1 MNIIWHMVESFV
13 RNVMKFNVVS
23 INSSSTVSDAAKM
36 MKDASIGCVI
46 ITENN
51 TAVGILTERDLVRK
65 IIALQK
71 PLSTSVKDIMS
82 TPLVMIDPDESL
94 WELAEMMKQKQIH
107 KVPVVENGKLVG
119 IVTATDLTRICS
131 LGSGSEMSR
140 ICTEIIARM
149 QKI

>member
-1 MNIIWHMVESFV
+1 MVESFV

>member
-1 MNIIWHMVESFV
+1 MQRMTESFV

-36 MKDASIGCVI
+36 MKDANIGCVI
-46 ITENN
+46 VTENN

-65 IIALQK
+65 ILALQK

-82 TPLVMIDPDESL
+82 TPLVMIDPEESL

-107 KVPVVENGKLVG
+107 KVPVVEHGKLVG
-119 IVTATDLTRICS
+119 IVTATDLTRVCS
-131 LGSGSEMSR
+131 LGSDSEMSR
-140 ICTEIIARM
+140 ICTEIIARI

>member
-1 MNIIWHMVESFV
+1 MVESFV

-131 LGSGSEMSR
+131 LGSDSEMRR

>member
-1 MNIIWHMVESFV
+1 MVESFV

-23 INSSSTVSDAAKM
+23 INSSSTVSDAAKT
-36 MKDASIGCVI
+36 MKDANIGCVI

-82 TPLVMIDPDESL
+82 TPLVMIDPEESL
-94 WELAEMMKQKQIH
+94 WELAEIMKQKQIH

-119 IVTATDLTRICS
+119 IVTATDLTRVCS
-131 LGSGSEMSR
+131 LGSDSEMSR

>member
-1 MNIIWHMVESFV
+1 MQRMTESFV

-36 MKDASIGCVI
+36 MKDANIGCVI
-46 ITENN
+46 VTENN

-65 IIALQK
+65 ILALQK

-82 TPLVMIDPDESL
+82 TPLVMIDPEESL

-107 KVPVVENGKLVG
+107 KVPVVEHGKLVG
-119 IVTATDLTRICS
+119 IVTATDLTRVCS
-131 LGSGSEMSR
+131 LGSDSEMSR